1 MCDVLVNDFPSH
13 LAQSQ
18 QHSGNWDF
26 GILYSPGVKEE
37 IKQQLPGERRRNV
50 KGAVFTAGEWTFI

>member
-37 IKQQLPGERRRNV
+37 INNNYGAKGEE
-50 KGAVFTAGEWTFI
+50 T